1 MAKASEFLSA
11 PRSVELRRTMVDCQL
26 RTFDVTDTDVLDAVL
41 ETPREPFVDAPES
54 LAYSDASLTMRGATE
69 TRRLLAPMA
78 LARALQDVQLRKDD
92 RALDVA
98 GAAGYSAA
106 VLARLVGSVTAVESD
121 EGFVTRAARAFSEL
135 GLDNATAVRGDL
147 TAGHAAGAPYDLI
160 LVNGAVGTPPDAL
173 FEQLADGGR
182 LLAIDAGPGGS
193 SAAGRF
199 MMYERVGASI
209 AERALFDTT
218 ALPLAAFAR
227 KPLFAF

>member
-1 MAKASEFLSA
+1 MANASEFLSA

-54 LAYSDASLTMRGATE
+54 LAYSDATLPVRGDAE
-69 TRRLLAPMA
+69 TRRLLAPMT

-98 GAAGYSAA
+98 GAGGYSAA
-106 VLARLVGSVTAVESD
+106 VLARLVAHVTAVESD
-121 EGFVTRAARAFSEL
+121 DAFVARAARAFSEL
-135 GLDNATAVRGDL
+135 GLDNATAVKGDL

-160 LVNGAVGTPPDAL
+160 LVNGAVDAPPPAL
-173 FEQLADGGR
+173 LDQLADGGR
-182 LLAIDAGPGGS
+182 LLAIEAGAGGS
-193 SAAGRF
+193 GAAGRF
-199 MMYERVGASI
+199 MMYERVGATT

>member
-1 MAKASEFLSA
+1 MANASEFLSA

-54 LAYSDASLTMRGATE
+54 LAYSDASLTVRGAVE

-106 VLARLVGSVTAVESD
+106 VLARLVAHVTALESD
-121 EGFVTRAARAFSEL
+121 EGFVAQAGRAFAEL

-147 TAGHAAGAPYDLI
+147 AAGHPAGAPYDLI
-160 LVNGAVGTPPDAL
+160 IINGAVGAPPAAL
-173 FEQLADGGR
+173 LNQLADGGR
-182 LLAIDAGPGGS
+182 LLAIEAGPGGS
-193 SAAGRF
+193 GAAGRF
-199 MMYERVGASI
+199 MMYERVGATV
-209 AERALFDTT
+209 ADRAMFDTT